1 LRFATG
7 REFTEERESEGCGF
21 ASSRLGGAND
31 IIALENFRDGG
42 FLDGGGVF
50 VPAVGD
56 SLQDRLRKT
65 KIRK

>member
-1 LRFATG
+1 
-7 REFTEERESEGCGF
+7 
-21 ASSRLGGAND
+21 LGGAND

-42 FLDGGGVF
+42 FLDGSGVF
-50 VPAVGD
+50 VPTVGD